1 MRSRTVLNIIGR
13 LLMMISVSMIFPLVW
28 SFYYGEKE
36 FLVFII
42 SITITFLSGYLLSNI
57 KTNDQGLRLIEG
69 LGVVSLGWAAMSAFG
84 ALPFFLS
91 GTLGYLDAYFETM
104 SGFTTTGA
112 TVILNIDIL
121 PKSILFWRSMTQWL
135 GGMGIIVLAVA
146 ILPALSIGGMQL
158 FDAESPGPK
167 VDKLKPQIRETA
179 KILYGVYLIF
189 TGAEIFLLK
198 LGGMGFFDATCH
210 SFCTLATGGFSTR
223 NASIAYYNSPFI
235 EGVIVL
241 FMFLAGANFMLHY
254 SALRGKLDYFK
265 NKEFLFYTAIV
276 ASSIIVMTVELRY
289 SVFNSI
295 SDAFRYSSFQVVS
308 IMTTTGFAT
317 SNFDAYPALS
327 RMILLILMFIGG
339 CACST
344 GGGIKNIRIIIILKY
359 FYREI
364 YQFVHPNAILSIKVG
379 EDTISDDILKGVMGF
394 FIGYITI
401 FVFSTMIITAFGI
414 DLITAL
420 SSVAATL
427 GNVGPGLGLVGPM
440 YTYALLPDLIK
451 IVLTFCMWVG
461 RLEIFTVMVLFV
473 PDFWKE

>member
-13 LLMMISVSMIFPLVW
+13 LLMMIGVSMIFPLVW

-189 TGAEIFLLK
+189 TGVEIFLLK

>member
-13 LLMMISVSMIFPLVW
+13 LLMMIGVSMIFPLVW

>member
-13 LLMMISVSMIFPLVW
+13 LLMMIGVSMIFPLVW

-189 TGAEIFLLK
+189 TGVEIFLLK

-276 ASSIIVMTVELRY
+276 TSSIIVMTVELRY

>member
-1 MRSRTVLNIIGR
+1 MIG
-13 LLMMISVSMIFPLVW
+13 VSMIFPLVW